1 MIFNINSL
9 VTLLAFVNYGVL
21 FMLVATSRPQTR
33 ERRQFRWYLLAMS
46 LWSASASL
54 VFIDIERTG
63 LWFHIMISAAV
74 SSMVWIFFFVQT
86 VVGQKRRWAEWV
98 YWYAGIAVFF
108 ILFTDWV
115 VRSAYVEGGVIHYE
129 FTPAII
135 FVAGPGYG
143 LTLYSL
149 LELAKG
155 YRRTKN
161 ETEKNRL
168 RYLVLGLAIVV
179 VASLI
184 NWTPLGKYPIDVAG
198 NGISALLIAYAIL
211 RHKLL
216 DISVVIRKGLLYSI
230 PTTIVGAVYFLII
243 SLSLNVLRL
252 YTGSFSGFKLF
263 LVSLF
268 VAVLT
273 ALIAQPFHQ
282 RAQLW
287 IDRLFFREKYDLNLM
302 LRRVSAATALVVDL
316 DKLVSIILDDITS
329 SLHLRRTVLLL
340 KRGAS
345 GEYSMIASRGLE
357 HSESLSLRHNHP
369 VVIWLENEKSTLSRN
384 DLDVLPFFRS
394 LWGDEKG
401 ELERFGAELFVP
413 LYGKGSLLGI
423 FVFGAKL
430 SEESYTNDDCIALMT
445 LANQTAVAIQNA
457 LMFSEIN
464 DALKR
469 EQQLSEVAQTLSSAL
484 DLNTILSRVTRLAAE
499 MVYADASITYLDS
512 INISDS
518 SRRVFD
524 FYQKGFDESIR
535 SEVQE
540 LSQQVLASGKS
551 MVISRYLSSGSSAFI
566 WKESGLRDGLCVPL
580 VASERVIGTLSLI
593 SNSREV
599 EFGSRDLALAEA
611 IGRLA
616 GVAIQNAML
625 YEELRDSFIQ
635 TISALANAMEVR
647 DNYTQQHSDTM
658 VRWAVETGRL
668 LGCNEEQLDLLSW
681 AALLHD
687 IGKIGVPDEILHKPQ
702 KLTQQEMNVV
712 YMHPVFGANIIQP
725 VRRLEKVAPIVR
737 AHHERY
743 DGNGYP
749 DRLRGEN
756 IPLEARI
763 LSAVDAYSAMIDER
777 IYRKAYTQAEAIA
790 ELQRCAGTQFDPL
803 VVKALIAVL
812 GSQTE

>member
-1 MIFNINSL
+1 
-9 VTLLAFVNYGVL
+9 
-21 FMLVATSRPQTR
+21 MLVATSRPQTR

>member
-1 MIFNINSL
+1 MAVNINSL

-54 VFIDIERTG
+54 VFIDIARTS
-63 LWFHIMISAAV
+63 LWFHIMISTAV
-74 SSMVWIFFFVQT
+74 GSMVWIFFFVQT

-129 FTPAII
+129 FTPAIV
-135 FVAGPGYG
+135 FVAGPGSG

-149 LELAKG
+149 IELANG

-168 RYLVLGLAIVV
+168 RYLLLGLAIVV
-179 VASLI
+179 IASLI

-230 PTTIVGAVYFLII
+230 PTTIIGAGYFLII

-252 YTGSFSGFKLF
+252 YTGSFSGVKLF
-263 LVSLF
+263 LLSLF
-268 VAVLT
+268 VAILT

-316 DKLVSIILDDITS
+316 DKLVSIILEDITN
-329 SLHLRRTVLLL
+329 SLHLRRVVLLL

-345 GEYSMIASRGLE
+345 GEFSMIASRGLE

-394 LWGDEKG
+394 LWGDEKE
-401 ELERFGAELFVP
+401 ELEHFGAESFVP
-413 LYGKGSLLGI
+413 LYGKGRLLGI
-423 FVFGAKL
+423 FIFGAKL
-430 SEESYTNDDCIALMT
+430 SEESYTNDDCLALMT

-512 INISDS
+512 INVSDS

-524 FYQKGFDESIR
+524 FYQKGFDENIR
-535 SEVQE
+535 SEVRE
-540 LSQQVLASGKS
+540 LSLQVLASGKS
-551 MVISRYLSSGSSAFI
+551 MVISKYLSSGSSAFI
-566 WKESGLRDGLCVPL
+566 WKGSGLRDGICVPL
-580 VASERVIGTLSLI
+580 VASERVIGTLALI
-593 SNSREV
+593 SNSRAV
-599 EFGSRDLALAEA
+599 EFGNRDLALAEA

-668 LGCNEEQLDLLSW
+668 LGCSEEQLELLCW

-737 AHHERY
+737 AHHEHY

-749 DRLRGEN
+749 DRLSGEN

-777 IYRKAYTQAEAIA
+777 IYRKAYTRAEAIA
-790 ELQRCAGTQFDPL
+790 ELQQCAGTQFDPL